1 MAMPVRLCLSRM
13 PKHGG
18 CACGLFA
25 FQDEGKRTL
34 TWKIG
39 KIPPNK
45 TPHLSGSLQA
55 KAGLP
60 PAYPT
65 VQAKFR
71 VPGFNVSGVKI
82 DGLTIVNTVPKP
94 YKGVRSITKAGNFL
108 IRTNPR

>member
-1 MAMPVRLCLSRM
+1 MAACLNAHCR
-13 PKHGG
+13 GG
-18 CACGLFA
+18 SFA
-25 FQDEGKRTL
+25 FQDEGKREL
-34 TWKIG
+34 TWRIG

-55 KAGLP
+55 KLGVS

-71 VPGFNVSGVKI
+71 VPGFSASGVKI

-108 IRTNPR
+108 IRTSPP